1 MKVPP
6 VDRTMKLLSIV
17 AAVAVSLFAGTQLQ
31 AAAAPAKQLDVAAV
45 ITKDDAEAALG
56 EPVKEPQPRNGDGA
70 DGYYSRCN
78 YYSEKPG
85 KSLVL
90 RVHQSS
96 AGKLDAKKQFEMLSG
111 GTGKI
116 ESISGLG
123 DRAGYVKGNG
133 TATGADDKVMMIY
146 VAKGNALITIGL
158 GGLDDDMAALN
169 KAKEIAKKI
178 LAQL

>member
-1 MKVPP
+1 MMRLLPIIAASALSLFVHPR
-6 VDRTMKLLSIV
+6 VDG
-17 AAVAVSLFAGTQLQ
+17 AVAPG
-31 AAAAPAKQLDVAAV
+31 KQVDVAAV
-45 ITKDDAEAALG
+45 ITKADAEAALG
-56 EPVKEPQPRNGDGA
+56 EVVKEPQPRNGDGT

-90 RVHQSS
+90 RVHQAA

-111 GTGKI
+111 GHGKI

-123 DRAGYVKGNG
+123 DRAGYIKGNG
-133 TATGADDKVMMIY
+133 QATGPDEKVMMVY
-146 VAKGNALITIGL
+146 VAKGNALITIGIA
-158 GGLDDDMAALN
+158 GLDDEMMALN

-178 LAQL
+178 LTQL

>member
-1 MKVPP
+1 
-6 VDRTMKLLSIV
+6 MKLLSAV
-17 AAVAVSLFAGTQLQ
+17 AAFAVSLVYSAQLH
-31 AAAAPAKQLDVAAV
+31 AAAAPAKQVDVAAV
-45 ITKDDAEAALG
+45 ITKADAEAALG
-56 EPVKEPQPRNGDGA
+56 EPVKEPQPRNGDGT

-111 GTGKI
+111 GHGKI
-116 ESISGLG
+116 EGISGLG
-123 DRAGYVKGNG
+123 DRAGYIKGNG
-133 TATGADDKVMMIY
+133 QVTGPDEKVMMVY
-146 VAKGNALITIGL
+146 VAKGNALITIGIA
-158 GGLDDDMAALN
+158 GLDDEMMALN

-178 LAQL
+178 LTQL

>member
-1 MKVPP
+1 
-6 VDRTMKLLSIV
+6 LSLPC
-17 AAVAVSLFAGTQLQ
+17 AVQLH
-31 AAAAPAKQLDVAAV
+31 AAAASAKQVDVAAV
-45 ITKDDAEAALG
+45 VTKADAEAALG
-56 EPVKEPQPRNGDGA
+56 EPVKEPQPRNGDGS

-90 RVHQSS
+90 RVHQSA

-111 GTGKI
+111 GNGKI

-123 DRAGYVKGNG
+123 DRAGYIRGNG
-133 TATGADDKVMMIY
+133 QATGADDQLMMVY
-146 VAKGNALITIGL
+146 VAKGNALITIGIA
-158 GGLDDDMAALN
+158 GLDDDMMALN

-178 LAQL
+178 LTQL

>member
-1 MKVPP
+1 
-6 VDRTMKLLSIV
+6 MKLPSF
-17 AAVAVSLFAGTQLQ
+17 AAALALLACGAQLH
-31 AAAAPAKQLDVAAV
+31 AAAAPAKQVDVAAV
-45 ITKDDAEAALG
+45 ITKADAEAALG

-78 YYSEKPG
+78 YYSERPG

-116 ESISGLG
+116 EGISGLG

-133 TATGADDKVMMIY
+133 QGSGADDKVMMVY
-146 VAKGNALITIGL
+146 VAKGNALITIGI
-158 GGLDDDMAALN
+158 GGLDDDMTALN

>member
-1 MKVPP
+1 MKVPL
-6 VDRTMKLLSIV
+6 VDRTMKLPSIV
-17 AAVAVSLFAGTQLQ
+17 AAVAVSLLSSAQLH
-31 AAAAPAKQLDVAAV
+31 AAAAPVKQVDVAAV
-45 ITKDDAEAALG
+45 VTKADAEAALG

-90 RVHQSS
+90 RVHQSA

-111 GTGKI
+111 GSGKI
-116 ESISGLG
+116 ESINGLG

-133 TATGADDKVMMIY
+133 TPTADDKVMMVY
-146 VAKGNALITIGL
+146 VAKGNALITIGI

>member
-1 MKVPP
+1 
-6 VDRTMKLLSIV
+6 MKLAPI
-17 AAVAVSLFAGTQLQ
+17 AAAFAVVLACGAQAQ
-31 AAAAPAKQLDVAAV
+31 AAAAPVKQVDVAAV
-45 ITKDDAEAALG
+45 VTKTDAEAALG

-78 YYSEKPG
+78 YYTERPG

-90 RVHQSS
+90 RVHQAT

-133 TATGADDKVMMIY
+133 QGSGADDKVMMVY
-146 VAKGNALITIGL
+146 VAKGNALITIGIA
-158 GGLDDDMAALN
+158 GLDDDMVALN

>member
-1 MKVPP
+1 
-6 VDRTMKLLSIV
+6 MKLVSF
-17 AAVAVSLFAGTQLQ
+17 AAACAVAMLACAAQLQ
-31 AAAAPAKQLDVAAV
+31 AAAAPVKQVDVSAV
-45 ITKDDAEAALG
+45 ITKADAEAALG

-78 YYSEKPG
+78 YYSERPG

-111 GTGKI
+111 GAGKI

-133 TATGADDKVMMIY
+133 SSSGADDKVMMVY

-158 GGLDDDMAALN
+158 AGLEDDMAALN
-169 KAKEIAKKI
+169 RAKEIAKKI

>member
-1 MKVPP
+1 M
-6 VDRTMKLLSIV
+6 MKLFLIV
-17 AAVAVSLFAGTQLQ
+17 VVAALPFFTAAKIDAAVAPG
-31 AAAAPAKQLDVAAV
+31 KQVDVAAV
-45 ITKDDAEAALG
+45 ITKADAEAALG
-56 EPVKEPQPRNGDGA
+56 EPVKEPQPRNGDGV

-78 YYSEKPG
+78 YYSERPG

-90 RVHQSS
+90 RVHQSA

-111 GTGKI
+111 GNGKI

-123 DRAGYVKGNG
+123 DRAGYIKGNG
-133 TATGADDKVMMIY
+133 QSGAADKVMMVY

-158 GGLDDDMAALN
+158 AGLDDEMMALN

>member
-1 MKVPP
+1 M
-6 VDRTMKLLSIV
+6 RLLPAI
-17 AAVAVSLFAGTQLQ
+17 
-31 AAAAPAKQLDVAAV
+31 AAPALSLVICMSAHSAVAPGKQVDVAAV
-45 ITKDDAEAALG
+45 ITKADAEAALG
-56 EPVKEPQPRNGDGA
+56 EVVKEPQPRNGDGA

-90 RVHQSS
+90 RVHQAA

-111 GTGKI
+111 GNGKI

-123 DRAGYVKGNG
+123 DRAGYIKG
-133 TATGADDKVMMIY
+133 TGQASGPDEKVMMVY
-146 VAKGNALITIGL
+146 VAKGNALITIGIA
-158 GGLDDDMAALN
+158 GVEDEMMALN

-178 LAQL
+178 LTQL

>member
-1 MKVPP
+1 
-6 VDRTMKLLSIV
+6 MKLFSMCAV
-17 AAVAVSLFAGTQLQ
+17 AALFVGTIGELH
-31 AAAAPAKQLDVAAV
+31 AAAAPAKQVDVAAV
-45 ITKDDAEAALG
+45 ITKADAEAALG

-78 YYSEKPG
+78 YYSERPG

-96 AGKLDAKKQFEMLSG
+96 AEKLDVKKQFDMLSSG
-111 GTGKI
+111 SGKI
-116 ESISGLG
+116 ENIRGLG
-123 DRAGYVKGNG
+123 DRAGYTKGIG
-133 TATGADDKVMMIY
+133 QGSGGDDKVMMVY
-146 VAKGNALITIGL
+146 VAKGNALITIGIA
-158 GGLDDDMAALN
+158 GLDDDMAALN

>member
-1 MKVPP
+1 
-6 VDRTMKLLSIV
+6 MKLLSLV
-17 AAVAVSLFAGTQLQ
+17 ATVALAGAAAGELHAAV
-31 AAAAPAKQLDVAAV
+31 APAKQVDVAAV
-45 ITKDDAEAALG
+45 ITKADAEAALG

-90 RVHQSS
+90 RVHQSA

-111 GTGKI
+111 GNGKI
-116 ESISGLG
+116 ESINGLG
-123 DRAGYVKGNG
+123 DRAGYIKGNG
-133 TATGADDKVMMIY
+133 QASGPDDKVMMVY
-146 VAKGNALITIGL
+146 VAKGNALITIGIA
-158 GGLDDDMAALN
+158 GLDDEMMALN

-178 LAQL
+178 LTQL

>member
-1 MKVPP
+1 M
-6 VDRTMKLLSIV
+6 
-17 AAVAVSLFAGTQLQ
+17 F
-31 AAAAPAKQLDVAAV
+31 AAAAPARQVDVAAV
-45 ITKDDAEAALG
+45 ITKADAEAALG

-78 YYSEKPG
+78 YYSERPG

-90 RVHQSS
+90 RVHQSA

-111 GTGKI
+111 GNGKI

-123 DRAGYVKGNG
+123 DRAGYIKGNG
-133 TATGADDKVMMIY
+133 QGSGADDKLMMVY
-146 VAKGNALITIGL
+146 VAKGNALITIGIA
-158 GGLDDDMAALN
+158 GLDDEVAALN

-178 LAQL
+178 LTQL

>member
-1 MKVPP
+1 
-6 VDRTMKLLSIV
+6 MKLPL
-17 AAVAVSLFAGTQLQ
+17 AAAFALVLACGAHAY
-31 AAAAPAKQLDVAAV
+31 AAAAPVKQVDVAAV
-45 ITKDDAEAALG
+45 ITKAHAEAALG
-56 EPVKEPQPRNGDGA
+56 EPVKEPQPRNGDGT

-78 YYSEKPG
+78 YYTERPG

-90 RVHQSS
+90 RVHQSA

-133 TATGADDKVMMIY
+133 QANGADDKVMMVY

-158 GGLDDDMAALN
+158 AGLDDDMTALS

-178 LAQL
+178 LTQL

>member
-1 MKVPP
+1 
-6 VDRTMKLLSIV
+6 MKLLLSVLV
-17 AAVAVSLFAGTQLQ
+17 ASALSLPCAVQLH
-31 AAAAPAKQLDVAAV
+31 AAAASAKQVDVAAV
-45 ITKDDAEAALG
+45 VTKADAEAALG
-56 EPVKEPQPRNGDGA
+56 EPVKEPQPRNGDGS

-90 RVHQSS
+90 RVHQSA

-111 GTGKI
+111 GNGKI

-123 DRAGYVKGNG
+123 DRAGYIKGNG
-133 TATGADDKVMMIY
+133 QAAGPDEKVMM
-146 VAKGNALITIGL
+146 VTSRKGNALVTIGIA
-158 GGLDDDMAALN
+158 GLDDEMMALN

-178 LAQL
+178 LTQL

>member
-1 MKVPP
+1 
-6 VDRTMKLLSIV
+6 MKLPSL
-17 AAVAVSLFAGTQLQ
+17 AAAFAVVLACSAQVY
-31 AAAAPAKQLDVAAV
+31 AAAAPAKQVDVAAV
-45 ITKDDAEAALG
+45 ITKADAEAALG

-90 RVHQSS
+90 RVHQSTAS
-96 AGKLDAKKQFEMLSG
+96 KLDAKKQFEMLSG
-111 GTGKI
+111 SSGKLENI
-116 ESISGLG
+116 GGLG
-123 DRAGYVKGNG
+123 ERAGYVKGNG
-133 TATGADDKVMMIY
+133 QGSGADDKVMMVY
-146 VAKGNALITIGL
+146 VAKGNALITIGIA
-158 GGLDDDMAALN
+158 GLDDDMVALN

>member
-1 MKVPP
+1 M
-6 VDRTMKLLSIV
+6 MKLPSIAAAFAV
-17 AAVAVSLFAGTQLQ
+17 VLACGAQVYAAVS
-31 AAAAPAKQLDVAAV
+31 PARQVDVAAV
-45 ITKDDAEAALG
+45 ITKADAEAALG

-78 YYSEKPG
+78 YYSERPG

-90 RVHQSS
+90 RVHQSA

-111 GTGKI
+111 GSGKI
-116 ESISGLG
+116 ENIDRLG

-133 TATGADDKVMMIY
+133 QGSGADDKVMMVY
-146 VAKGNALITIGL
+146 VAKGNALITIGIA
-158 GGLDDDMAALN
+158 GLDDDMLALN

>member
-1 MKVPP
+1 
-6 VDRTMKLLSIV
+6 MKLLSPV
-17 AAVAVSLFAGTQLQ
+17 AAVTLWFASSALLQ
-31 AAAAPAKQLDVAAV
+31 SAAAPAKQVDVAAV
-45 ITKDDAEAALG
+45 ITKADAEAALG

-78 YYSEKPG
+78 YYSERPG

-90 RVHQSS
+90 RVHQSA

-111 GTGKI
+111 GSGKI

-133 TATGADDKVMMIY
+133 QGTGADDKVMMVY
-146 VAKGNALITIGL
+146 VAKGNALITIGI
-158 GGLDDDMAALN
+158 GGLGDEMAALN

-178 LAQL
+178 LTQL